1 MATYV
6 TPGVYFEAVDQNS
19 QALTVLRTDIAAL
32 IGIAQM
38 GPLDVPTP
46 VNSWEQFQ
54 TVFGNFIPNGY
65 MAYCAQAFFQNG
77 GQTMYGVR
85 VAASDTQTVTAPGVI
100 QPANGFSSIV
110 QSTQGFAVG
119 ALATARQSE
128 SAAAAGTQPA
138 SGAAS
143 ILTSVAGF
151 PQGSV
156 VTITQTAPKA
166 VTNVRIAQGVNSAT
180 NTVFWDTP
188 LDSTFDLTQPIAFSA
203 FQQMDLLVKSVNPA
217 TLTIA
222 WSASLAGTFN
232 LAMPIQIA
240 TGAANARGML
250 LDSDGNPTIL
260 LEAQSPGVWG
270 DQLTAFVAQTSLAA
284 AATSSL
290 PQPPSGEA
298 SYLTSIV
305 GFSKG
310 TLVKA
315 YQPGPPAQVQYRF
328 VAAIDPGSNALVWD
342 SPLTAPL
349 NFADAIYFESLE
361 FSVSVRLNG
370 LEKEIFSGLS
380 LYPKSP
386 NYVQTAISSA
396 TSNFIQATDMN
407 SPAPYPDRLPDP
419 TSPHLNQGVLSFRGG
434 RDGIAALA
442 LSNFTGDPGSQTK
455 WGLRTLEDVPQVS
468 IVCCPDILIEPS
480 PAVIYVAPPPAK
492 TNPCLP
498 GTTTTPTAAQYAP
511 LPVEAAPQLSLSDV
525 AAMQQAMILHCQTMQ
540 YRVTLLDPPDFGYPN
555 QQVSLGEVQTWRNQF
570 DSSYAALYFP
580 WVLVPDPLLLNNQIV
595 RRIPPSGHAA
605 GVCANT
611 DTTVGVWKAPANTEL
626 AWAQDVT
633 AEVTPAMQG
642 FLNPLG
648 INCIRAFRG
657 RGLRIYGARTLSS
670 DSSWIFMN
678 VRRLMCMIE
687 QAMEL
692 SLQWA
697 VFEPN
702 NFYLWQKVTLAA
714 TTFLNNLWAQGA
726 LVGNSAA
733 QAFFVQCN
741 QQTNPLAATSQGQ
754 MQAVIGVAPTQ
765 PAEFVIFRIGKTQD
779 TLEVQEQ
786 P

>member
-19 QALTVLRTDIAAL
+19 QALTVLRTDIAAF

-38 GPLDVPTP
+38 GPLNVPTP

-65 MAYCAQAFFQNG
+65 MAYCAKAFFENG
-77 GQTMYGVR
+77 GRTMYGVR
-85 VAASDTQTVTAPGVI
+85 VAAADTQTLAAPGML

-110 QSTQGFAVG
+110 VSTQGFAAG
-119 ALATARQSE
+119 ALATARQSV

-138 SGAAS
+138 SRAAS
-143 ILTSVAGF
+143 VLSSIAGF

-156 VTITQTAPKA
+156 VTVTQSVPAA
-166 VTNVRIAQGVNSAT
+166 VTNVRIAQGVDSAT
-180 NTVFWDTP
+180 NTLYWDSP
-188 LDSTFDLTQPIAFSA
+188 LEAAFDLSHPIAFST
-203 FQQMDLLVKSVNPA
+203 FQQLDLLVQSVNPA
-217 TLTIA
+217 TQTIA
-222 WSASLAGTFN
+222 WSGSLAGTFN
-232 LAMPIQIA
+232 LTLPITIA
-240 TGAANARGML
+240 TGAANARGPL
-250 LDSDGNPTIL
+250 FDSDGNPTL
-260 LEAQSPGVWG
+260 LVEAQSPGVWG
-270 DQLTAFVAQTSLAA
+270 DELTVFVAQTSLAA
-284 AATSSL
+284 ATTSSL
-290 PQPPSGEA
+290 PQPPTGQA
-298 SYLTSIV
+298 SYLSSIV
-305 GFSKG
+305 GFSIG

-315 YQPGPPAQVQYRF
+315 YQPGVPAQYRF

-349 NFADAIYFESLE
+349 NLAAQISFESME
-361 FSVSVRLNG
+361 FSLSVRLNG

-380 LYPKSP
+380 LNPKSA
-386 NYVQTAISSA
+386 NYVQTAVRA
-396 TSNFIQATDMN
+396 TTSKFIQATDMN
-407 SPAPYPDRLPDP
+407 SPAPYPDRLPNP
-419 TSPHLNQGVLSFRGG
+419 SAPQLNEGVLSFRGG

-442 LSNFTGDPGSQTK
+442 LSDFTGDPASQTK
-455 WGLRTLEDVPQVS
+455 WGLRTLEDVDQVS

-480 PAVIYVAPPPAK
+480 PAAIYAAPPPVSV
-492 TNPCLP
+492 NPCLP
-498 GTTTTPTAAQYAP
+498 GSVTPASTAAQYAP
-511 LPVEAAPQLSLSDV
+511 LPVEAAPQLSPSDV

-540 YRVTLLDPPDFGYPN
+540 YRVALLDPPDFGYPN
-555 QQVSLGEVQTWRNQF
+555 QQVSLGEVQTWRSQF

-580 WVLVPDPLLLNNQIV
+580 WVLVSDPLLLNNQIV

-611 DTTVGVWKAPANTEL
+611 DTSVGVWKAPANTEL
-626 AWAQDVT
+626 QWAQDVT

-670 DSSWIFMN
+670 DTNWIFLN

-687 QAMEL
+687 QAMEVA
-692 SLQWA
+692 LQWA

-702 NFYLWQKVTLAA
+702 NFYLWQKVTLGA
-714 TTFLNNLWAQGA
+714 TTFLTSLWQQGA
-726 LVGNSAA
+726 FVGNTAA

-754 MQAVIGVAPTQ
+754 MLAVIGVAPTQ

>member
-19 QALTVLRTDIAAL
+19 QALTVLRTDIAAF

-38 GPLDVPTP
+38 GPLDVPMP

-85 VAASDTQTVTAPGVI
+85 VAASNIQTVTASGVV
-100 QPANGFSSIV
+100 QPADGFSSIV

-119 ALATARQSE
+119 ALATARQSV
-128 SAAAAGTQPA
+128 SAAAAGAQPA
-138 SGAAS
+138 SRATS
-143 ILTSVAGF
+143 VLTSAAGF

-156 VTITQTAPKA
+156 VTITQTAPTA
-166 VTNVRIAQGVNSAT
+166 VANVRIAQGVNSAT
-180 NTVFWDTP
+180 NTVYWDSP
-188 LDSTFDLTQPIAFSA
+188 LDTTFDLSQPIAFSA
-203 FQQMDLLVKSVNPA
+203 FQQMDLLVESVNSA
-217 TLTIA
+217 AITIA

-232 LAMPIQIA
+232 LAMPIEIG

-250 LDSDGNPTIL
+250 FDSDGNPTIL
-260 LEAQSPGVWG
+260 LEVQSPGVWG
-270 DQLTAFVAQTSLAA
+270 DELTAFVAQTSLAA
-284 AATSSL
+284 ATTSSL
-290 PQPPSGEA
+290 PQPASGQA

-305 GFSKG
+305 GFPVG
-310 TLVKA
+310 TLVRA
-315 YQPGPPAQVQYRF
+315 YQPGPPPQYQYRF
-328 VAAIDPGSNALVWD
+328 VAAIDPGSNAIVWN

-349 NFADAIYFESLE
+349 NFGEPISFESME

-370 LEKEIFSGLS
+370 LEREIFSALS
-380 LYPKSP
+380 LNPNSP

-407 SPAPYPDRLPDP
+407 SPAPYPDRLPNP
-419 TSPHLNQGVLSFRGG
+419 TSPHLNEGVLAFRGG

-442 LSNFTGDPGSQTK
+442 LSDFTGDPGSQTK
-455 WGLRTLEDVPQVS
+455 WGLRTLEDVDQVS

-480 PAVIYVAPPPAK
+480 PAAIYAAPPPVNV
-492 TNPCLP
+492 NPCLP
-498 GTTTTPTAAQYAP
+498 SATASTAAQYAP
-511 LPVEAAPQLSLSDV
+511 LPVEAAPRLSLSDV

-540 YRVTLLDPPDFGYPN
+540 YRVALLDPPDFGYPN

-611 DTTVGVWKAPANTEL
+611 DTNVGVWKAPANTEL
-626 AWAQDVT
+626 QWVQDVT

-657 RGLRIYGARTLSS
+657 RGLRIFGARTLSS
-670 DSSWIFMN
+670 DTSWTFLN

-741 QQTNPLAATSQGQ
+741 QQTNPLAATSLGQ
-754 MQAVIGVAPTQ
+754 MQAVIGVAPTR

>member
-19 QALTVLRTDIAAL
+19 QALTVLRTDIAAF

-38 GPLDVPTP
+38 GPLNVPTP

-65 MAYCAQAFFQNG
+65 MAYCAKAFFENG
-77 GQTMYGVR
+77 GRTMYGVR
-85 VAASDTQTVTAPGVI
+85 VAAVDTQTLTAPGVL

-110 QSTQGFAVG
+110 VSTQGFAAG
-119 ALATARQSE
+119 ALATARQSV
-128 SAAAAGTQPA
+128 SATAAGTQPA
-138 SGAAS
+138 SRAAS
-143 ILTSVAGF
+143 VLSSVAGF

-156 VTITQTAPKA
+156 VTITQSVPAA
-166 VTNVRIAQGVNSAT
+166 VTNVRIAQGVDSAT
-180 NTVFWDTP
+180 NTSYWDSP
-188 LDSTFDLTQPIAFSA
+188 LDAAFDLSHPIAFST
-203 FQQMDLLVKSVNPA
+203 FQQLDLLVQSANPA
-217 TLTIA
+217 TQTIA
-222 WSASLAGTFN
+222 WSGSLAGTFN
-232 LAMPIQIA
+232 LTQPITIA
-240 TGAANARGML
+240 TGAANARGL
-250 LDSDGNPTIL
+250 LFDSDGNPTIL

-270 DQLTAFVAQTSLAA
+270 DELTVFVAQTSLAA
-284 AATSSL
+284 ATASSL
-290 PQPPSGEA
+290 PQPSTGQA
-298 SYLTSIV
+298 SYLSSIV
-305 GFSKG
+305 GFSIG

-315 YQPGPPAQVQYRF
+315 YQSGLPAQYRL

-342 SPLTAPL
+342 SPLAAPL
-349 NFADAIYFESLE
+349 DFANQISFESME
-361 FSVSVRLNG
+361 FSMSVRLNG

-380 LYPKSP
+380 LNPKSA
-386 NYVQTAISSA
+386 NYVQTAVSTT
-396 TSNFIQATDMN
+396 TSKFIQATDMN
-407 SPAPYPDRLPDP
+407 SPAPYPDRLPNP
-419 TSPHLNQGVLSFRGG
+419 SAPQLNEGVLSFRGG

-442 LSNFTGDPGSQTK
+442 LSDFTGDPASQTK
-455 WGLRTLEDVPQVS
+455 WGLRTLEDVDQVS

-480 PAVIYVAPPPAK
+480 PAAIYAAPPPVSV
-492 TNPCLP
+492 NPCLP
-498 GTTTTPTAAQYAP
+498 GSAMPASTAAQYAP

-540 YRVTLLDPPDFGYPN
+540 YRVALLDPPDFGYPN
-555 QQVSLGEVQTWRNQF
+555 QQVSLGEVQTWRSQF

-580 WVLVPDPLLLNNQIV
+580 WVLVSDPLLLNNQIV

-611 DTTVGVWKAPANTEL
+611 DTSVGVWKAPANTE
-626 AWAQDVT
+626 AQWAQDVT

-670 DSSWIFMN
+670 DTNWIFLN

-687 QAMEL
+687 QAMEVA
-692 SLQWA
+692 LQWA

-702 NFYLWQKVTLAA
+702 NFYLWQKVTLGA
-714 TTFLNNLWAQGA
+714 TTFLTSLWQQGA
-726 LVGNSAA
+726 FVGNTAA

-741 QQTNPLAATSQGQ
+741 QQTNPLTATSQGQ
-754 MQAVIGVAPTQ
+754 MLAIIGVAPTQ